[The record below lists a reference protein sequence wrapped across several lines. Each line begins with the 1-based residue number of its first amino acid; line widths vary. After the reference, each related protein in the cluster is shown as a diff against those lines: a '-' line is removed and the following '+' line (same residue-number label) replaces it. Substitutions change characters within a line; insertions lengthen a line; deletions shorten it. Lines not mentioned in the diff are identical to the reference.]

1 MDWNKTV
8 GAADDVRRVFENAP
22 NMMVGLQ
29 GPDHRFVAANAA
41 YRAFNPTFTTV
52 GLPAHEVYPE
62 LVSQFIFDM
71 FDRVYHTGG
80 AAIRKK
86 SGGCMPTSTA
96 QEFRSDS
103 STSWSRR
110 AARRTVRS
118 RGCRSSSTTSRPRC
132 GEAAGP
138 PRPKCRK
145 SPSGTATSGIRP
157 S

>member
-62 LVSQFIFDM
+62 LVTC
-71 FDRVYHTGG
+71 VY
-80 AAIRKK
+80 
-86 SGGCMPTSTA
+86 
-96 QEFRSDS
+96 
-103 STSWSRR
+103 
-110 AARRTVRS
+110 
-118 RGCRSSSTTSRPRC
+118 
-132 GEAAGP
+132 
-138 PRPKCRK
+138 
-145 SPSGTATSGIRP
+145 SGTAMLNRVVLLTSMPIVSRE
-157 S
+157 